1 MALYISF
8 ISFFDGD
15 DMFEGRGVP
24 EARKARGGTWGV
36 AVAGS
41 LAPWDGA
48 AMSQRVDVLRVARAL
63 GP

>member
-1 MALYISF
+1 MYLSL

-48 AMSQRVDVLRVARAL
+48 SMSMRVDVLGVARVK
-63 GP
+63 GPN